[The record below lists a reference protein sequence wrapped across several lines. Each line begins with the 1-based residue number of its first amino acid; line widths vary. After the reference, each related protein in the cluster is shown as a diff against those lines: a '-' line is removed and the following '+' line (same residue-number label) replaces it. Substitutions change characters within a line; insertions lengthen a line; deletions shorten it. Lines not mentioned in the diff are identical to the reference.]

1 METKNDEI
9 SLLPLKITKN
19 NITKITI
26 ETFLNNIDYE
36 KKYNLNELKSLITDA
51 FKTVKDKKKENVTKK
66 EPSKYNIFIKKN
78 MKQLKEDNPDMS
90 NKEILKIAAEEWQK
104 EKIKN

>member
-9 SLLPLKITKN
+9 SLLPVKITKN

-36 KKYNLNELKSLITDA
+36 KKYNLNELKSLISDA
-51 FKTVKDKKKENVTKK
+51 FKLVKERKKENLTKK

-104 EKIKN
+104 DKIKN